1 MSIAWQLIG
10 ALAMLCIEASYVPQI
25 VKLYRDKN
33 AEDFSIF
40 FPLLNG
46 TGRVFGLI
54 YTGFNGDIVL
64 ALGFLLGIALR
75 LTLLVQVWYYK
86 RLKRLQKE
94 ALSTRQ
100 PAAEATFWNRFQ
112 TWTSSMPTEQV
123 SPTLAYKMSVAYT
136 AQENEVASL
145 KTGMTANWCH
155 PGDACVRANPR

>member
-75 LTLLVQVWYYK
+75 LTLLFQVWYYK
-86 RLKRLQKE
+86 RVKQQQHE
-94 ALSTRQ
+94 AALTPQ
-100 PAAEATFWNRFQ
+100 PATAATLWNRFQ
-112 TWTSSMPTEQV
+112 TWTSSMPKAQV
-123 SPTLAYKMSVAYT
+123 SPASAYKMSVAYATQGHEVTSLQPGT
-136 AQENEVASL
+136 A
-145 KTGMTANWCH
+145 ANWCH
-155 PGDACVRANPR
+155 PGDACVRTDSR

>member
-1 MSIAWQLIG
+1 MSIGWQLIG

-75 LTLLVQVWYYK
+75 LTLLFQVWYYK
-86 RLKRLQKE
+86 RVKQQQQE
-94 ALSTRQ
+94 AALTLQ

-123 SPTLAYKMSVAYT
+123 NPASAYKMSVAYT
-136 AQENEVASL
+136 TQGDEVASVQP
-145 KTGMTANWCH
+145 GMTANWCH